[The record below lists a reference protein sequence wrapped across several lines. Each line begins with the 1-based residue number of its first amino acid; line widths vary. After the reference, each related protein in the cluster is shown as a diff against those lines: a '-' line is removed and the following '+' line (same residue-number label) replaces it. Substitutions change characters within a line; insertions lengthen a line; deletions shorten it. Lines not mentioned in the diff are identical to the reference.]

1 MSPYEITQP
10 GGSIEH
16 WNKEPGAVWLQRLC
30 AQFPRLVWLNP
41 QDPQRW
47 EYSPSVRITRDL
59 IGERMFPLNM
69 AGLDLAIGELR
80 RPLSSVRTSAGSAVA
95 TSVTQ
100 GLPPGVG

>member
-1 MSPYEITQP
+1 
-10 GGSIEH
+10 
-16 WNKEPGAVWLQRLC
+16 
-30 AQFPRLVWLNP
+30 
-41 QDPQRW
+41 
-47 EYSPSVRITRDL
+47 
-59 IGERMFPLNM
+59 M